1 MKPSTLALIIQQPQL
16 NTMISTNTLITHLP
30 QLNIM
35 MLPTHTLI
43 QNTITIQNIMR
54 STIQLI
60 LSIMIVI
67 HLRMMI
73 TTTSKSTTM

>member
-1 MKPSTLALIIQQPQL
+1 MKPSTLVLIIQQPQL
-16 NTMISTNTLITHLP
+16 NTMISTNILITHLP

-43 QNTITIQNIMR
+43 QNTITNQNIMR
-54 STIQLI
+54 STLQLI

-67 HLRMMI
+67 HIRMMI

>member
-43 QNTITIQNIMR
+43 QNTITNQNIMR

-60 LSIMIVI
+60 KSIMIVI
-67 HLRMMI
+67 HIRMMI